1 MAQVLSTLKS
11 SIPRGAIGFDSSE
24 DAAVYPMSDNQLLL
38 QTVDFFTPIVDDPF
52 TFGQIAAVNS
62 LSDIYAMGGEPLFA
76 LNVVGFPSDDLPVS
90 VLSDILRG
98 GEDIASKAG
107 ISILG
112 GHTIKDKE
120 PKYGMVITGVVDKKN
135 LTRNDS
141 ALSGDLLILTKP
153 LGSGIITTAIK
164 QDLADEQMIE
174 SVQSVMKTLNKTA
187 STVMSEVGVNA
198 CTDVTGY
205 GLLGHLLELCKSSR
219 VTAEISFDSIPFL
232 EGVFEFAQ
240 KGIVPGGTK
249 RNLEFVS
256 PNVEFDST
264 LADYQKLMLAD
275 AQTSGGLLI
284 AVSEDKVQTLINKL
298 SESKVMT
305 TSIIGRITNKTNC
318 YIKVS

>member
-1 MAQVLSTLKS
+1 M
-11 SIPRGAIGFDSSE
+11 
-24 DAAVYPMSDNQLLL
+24 
-38 QTVDFFTPIVDDPF
+38 
-52 TFGQIAAVNS
+52 NS